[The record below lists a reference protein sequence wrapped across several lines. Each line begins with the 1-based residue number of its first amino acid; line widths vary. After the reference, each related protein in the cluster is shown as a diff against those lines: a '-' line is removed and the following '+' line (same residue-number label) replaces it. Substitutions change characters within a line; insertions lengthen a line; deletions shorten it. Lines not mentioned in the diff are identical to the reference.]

1 MSMQEEHLEYCSRCN
16 KKQKIVVQL
25 FSAKCAECGNVVYIL
40 LPVLKASQIIGE
52 TA

>member
-1 MSMQEEHLEYCSRCN
+1 MSMQTEHEEYCSVCR
-16 KKQKIVVQL
+16 KKQKLVVHL

-40 LPVLKASQIIGE
+40 LPLLKAAQIIGE